1 MPDRNPDDAQVA
13 SRARTSEKVDDEL
26 FRRAGKILGTRTG
39 AETVA
44 AALDLIVFRDEVSR
58 GIRRMAGSNSMRDIY
73 EAES

>member
-1 MPDRNPDDAQVA
+1 MLERNPRDTQVA
-13 SRARTSEKVDDEL
+13 NRARRSVRVDDDL
-26 FRRAGKILGTRTG
+26 LRRAGKMLGTRTA

-73 EAES
+73 EDED

>member
-1 MPDRNPDDAQVA
+1 MPHRKPGDAGPPDPVNR
-13 SRARTSEKVDDEL
+13 SVRVDGDL
-26 FRRAGKILGTRTG
+26 LRRAGNVLGTQSP

-44 AALDLIVFRDEVSR
+44 VALDLIVFRDEVSR